1 LAKFH
6 EERGKI
12 KCECLSCEV
21 KKRIR
26 AEVEQERKKI
36 IDDYEKN
43 QEKEEIEE
51 IESECAIC
59 YKYRKKQTFQLLM

>member
-1 LAKFH
+1 MAKFH
-6 EERGKI
+6 EEWGKI

-51 IESECAIC
+51 WMC
-59 YKYRKKQTFQLLM
+59 YLL